1 MARVRLWKKLTST
14 FPHLVFPGLVLRG
27 GIALDCRQKADAG
40 NTVVPGQRDIG
51 SAHSN
56 AERVNNRET

>member
-1 MARVRLWKKLTST
+1 
-14 FPHLVFPGLVLRG
+14 LVFPGLVLSG

-40 NTVVPGQRDIG
+40 NTVDPGRRDIG

-56 AERVNNRET
+56 AERFNSSET